1 MALRSGTARSGQ
13 HGGVLAERDLV
24 QNSRAPS
31 THRLIYAQA
40 AADADADAGSD
51 ACSDAG
57 SDADAEGK
65 LNVEEADSPRLKN
78 HDLNAIDAAPVRWRG
93 VVVW

>member
-1 MALRSGTARSGQ
+1 MAWRRGLVPVVPANTAAFSPRG
-13 HGGVLAERDLV
+13 DLV

-57 SDADAEGK
+57 PDAGSDARSDAGPDAR
-65 LNVEEADSPRLKN
+65 ADAS
-78 HDLNAIDAAPVRWRG
+78 ASA
-93 VVVW
+93 